1 LIINAGRRLHAADEG
16 WPGPAREVMEMLA
29 MELIVLLGAV
39 LALLLGAM
47 VVTQLK
53 RERLV
58 RRQTPYGAW
67 R

>member
-1 LIINAGRRLHAADEG
+1 
-16 WPGPAREVMEMLA
+16 MEMLT

-47 VVTQLK
+47 VVTQVK
-53 RERLV
+53 RERQV